1 MNVALWIV
9 QILLGAL
16 FLFAGVMKFIMPMEE
31 MQKQMPVA
39 LSAAFIYF
47 IGVAETAGGLG
58 LILPSALR
66 IKPGLTSLAACG
78 LVIIMAGAVWLGLIS
93 PDPKNAIMP
102 GIVLLLLVFVA
113 YGRSRLAPLR
123 PKLG

>member
-1 MNVALWIV
+1 VNVALWII
-9 QILLGAL
+9 QILMAAL

-47 IGVAETAGGLG
+47 IGIAEAAGGLG

-66 IKPGLTSLAACG
+66 VKPGLTPLAACG

-93 PDPKNAIMP
+93 PDPKTAIMP
-102 GIVLLLLVFVA
+102 AIVGLLLVFVA

-123 PKLG
+123 PRHA

>member
-9 QILLGAL
+9 QILMAAL

-47 IGVAETAGGLG
+47 IGVAEAAGGLG

-66 IKPGLTSLAACG
+66 VRPGLTPLAACG

-93 PDPKNAIMP
+93 PDPKSAIIP
-102 GIVLLLLVFVA
+102 AIVGLLLVFVA

-123 PKLG
+123 PKHA